1 MRVIA
6 GELKGK
12 KLFSIKGK
20 TLRPTSDKVREAIF
34 DILQDRLK
42 GKRVLDLFAGTG
54 ALGIEALSRGAEK
67 GVFVENNRHSLSV
80 LRRNIEECRLKAKAE
95 ILACEVSAGI
105 RILKSRGEAF
115 ELVFMDPPYS
125 RGLVKE
131 TLQALGP
138 STLISSEA
146 LIIVEHSR
154 REDLLPFPP
163 FQIIDSRRYGSTC
176 VSFLQRKDSPQK
188 SGENV
193 NKECP

>member
-20 TLRPTSDKVREAIF
+20 ALRPTSDKVREAIF

-105 RILKSRGEAF
+105 KILKSRGEAF